1 MSIFMTPARVAGHD
15 MGEIIRTG
23 HIPPGLLPHDNCLVV
38 SLKQTQETWRND
50 SDFRFRLKKYG
61 PAWVFELGLK
71 THGIHEID
79 DYGWSR
85 EISYRTDQV
94 PLSVKKNPEKF
105 SVHSPCSGPVAAG
118 VTMEAKLEAPLLVLG
133 DAKAVI
139 NLNYGYQSLKR
150 AAGAQGLPMLYID
163 RNTIMDPEA
172 VIWEAISIKS
182 SALAQHERDP
192 YLVAARKHFSQG

>member
-1 MSIFMTPARVAGHD
+1 MSIFMTPARITGHE
-15 MGEIIRTG
+15 MSEIIRTG
-23 HIPPGLLPHDNCLVV
+23 SIPHGLLPHDNCLVV

-50 SDFRFRLKKYG
+50 PSFRFRLKKYG

-79 DYGWSR
+79 NYGWSR

-105 SVHSPCSGPVAAG
+105 SIHSPCSGPVAAG
-118 VTMEAKLEAPLLVLG
+118 VTMEVKLEAQLLVLG

-139 NLNYGYQSLKR
+139 NLNYDYQSLKR
-150 AAGAQGLPMLYID
+150 IVGMQGLPMLYID
-163 RNTIMDPEA
+163 RNVISDPEM
-172 VIWEAISIKS
+172 VISEAISIKN
-182 SALAQHERDP
+182 SASAQHEMEP
-192 YLVAARKHFSQG
+192 YLVAARRHFSPD